1 MGLVVTLVRCV
12 PMKESSRIFIILLTG
27 LLASAVTTKAQVVGT
42 VCHDPRVRCNTS
54 YSFAPYQLP
63 FTIKDK
69 LIYGKTYKSQS
80 FYAIVLKSVKATG
93 EADCS
98 YVNEN
103 ERLEVQAIW
112 PTRKVFTSRFSCPE
126 ELVLYENTDQ
136 SFNFLAV
143 YAGATLNE
151 ARRVLRDAKKNGRYP
166 QAYIKRIQAVLE
178 YST

>member
-1 MGLVVTLVRCV
+1 MTASIAFLV
-12 PMKESSRIFIILLTG
+12 S
-27 LLASAVTTKAQVVGT
+27 LLANPFPTIAQVSGSL
-42 VCHDPRVRCNTS
+42 CHDPTKPCHSS
-54 YSFAPYQLP
+54 YTFAPYQQP
-63 FTIKDK
+63 YTIKDK
-69 LIYGKTYKSQS
+69 LIFGKSYKSQT

-93 EADCS
+93 EPDCS
-98 YVNEN
+98 YVNET

-143 YAGATLNE
+143 YAGTNLNE
-151 ARRVLRDAKKNGRYP
+151 ARRVLSEVKTKDRYP
-166 QAYIKRIQAVLE
+166 HAYIKRIQAVLE